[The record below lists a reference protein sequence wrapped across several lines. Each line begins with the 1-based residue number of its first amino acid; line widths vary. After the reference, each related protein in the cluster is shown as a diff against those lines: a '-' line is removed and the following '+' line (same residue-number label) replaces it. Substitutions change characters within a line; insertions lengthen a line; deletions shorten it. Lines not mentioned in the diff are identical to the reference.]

1 MKTASF
7 NTHRPKTIHLAFRQ
21 DTLEV
26 LIREGKLHAAD
37 FNCLDKS
44 SKCTVWSMLLSATA
58 RKLQS

>member
-1 MKTASF
+1 MKTAQF
-7 NTHRPKTIHLAFRQ
+7 NNQGRSTIHLAFNQ
-21 DTLEV
+21 DRLET

-44 SKCTVWSMLLSATA
+44 SKRTVWSMLLSAAA